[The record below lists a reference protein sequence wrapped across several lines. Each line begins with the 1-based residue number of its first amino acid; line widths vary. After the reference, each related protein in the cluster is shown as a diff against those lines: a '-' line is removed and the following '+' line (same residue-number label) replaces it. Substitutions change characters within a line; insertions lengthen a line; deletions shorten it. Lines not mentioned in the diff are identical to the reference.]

1 MSGLVANSAGLVQE
15 RWADDFSI
23 GSGLVLDVV
32 AGVFL
37 FGTSGIIAYF
47 AVWRIHTGGVSIS
60 GRRHCISIDCSVEA
74 LLISDL
80 RKNIS
85 IFFQM
90 HRTYHIIIYFLKFLL
105 TYSKCP
111 ASMTDEN
118 ECTNSSKSFSVTS
131 LRFPRGAW
139 GVMGSSSSIVADIED
154 VCKLE

>member
-1 MSGLVANSAGLVQE
+1 
-15 RWADDFSI
+15 
-23 GSGLVLDVV
+23 VLDVV

-37 FGTSGIIAYF
+37 FGASGVIAYF
-47 AVWRIHTGGVSIS
+47 AVWSIHTGGGVGGRSIS
-60 GRRHCISIDCSVEA
+60 GRHCISIDCSVEA
-74 LLISDL
+74 LLISHL

-90 HRTYHIIIYFLKFLL
+90 HKNYHIIIFLIFL

-118 ECTNSSKSFSVTS
+118 ECTNSSRSFSVMS

-139 GVMGSSSSIVADIED
+139 GVIGSSSSIATD
-154 VCKLE
+154 VEHIDSLE

>member
-1 MSGLVANSAGLVQE
+1 MSGFSADAAGLVQE

-47 AVWRIHTGGVSIS
+47 AVWRIHTGGGGIGGSSIS
-60 GRRHCISIDCSVEA
+60 GRQHCISIDCSVEA

-118 ECTNSSKSFSVTS
+118 ECTNSSRSFSV
-131 LRFPRGAW
+131 
-139 GVMGSSSSIVADIED
+139 
-154 VCKLE
+154 